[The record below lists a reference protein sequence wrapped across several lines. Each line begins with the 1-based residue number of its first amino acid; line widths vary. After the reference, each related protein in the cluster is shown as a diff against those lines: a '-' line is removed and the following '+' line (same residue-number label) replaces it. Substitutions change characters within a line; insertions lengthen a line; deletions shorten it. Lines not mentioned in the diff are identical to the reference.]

1 MDLVHIF
8 VTTHKNLLLQYRGR
22 HVRDRMIVGFTTTSV
37 ISAYHHK
44 SSELKY
50 TDGEVYLITH
60 YVIKFVIDLRQVG
73 GFSGYS
79 GFLHQ

>member
-1 MDLVHIF
+1 MNLVHIF

-22 HVRDRMIVGFTTTSV
+22 HGRDRMIVGFTTTSV

-44 SSELKY
+44 SCELKY

-60 YVIKFVIDLRQVG
+60 YVIKFVSDLRQL
-73 GFSGYS
+73 S
-79 GFLHQ
+79 GFPHQ